1 MTFLVRLFGGM
12 LLLIVGSSLV
22 GCGAGPSQLDD
33 EKEPHFLAGK
43 TRASALDTVG
53 AIECFEKA
61 LEVNPQ
67 SAAAHFELA
76 CLFDQKDSK
85 ESDPAEAIYH
95 YNHYLKLRPNAEN
108 SELVKQHILTCKQ
121 QLAKTVS
128 FGELTEKAQRA
139 MEQLTEENK
148 RLIEEKKRL
157 QEELDRFMASARG
170 TPPLTNRSGAA
181 GSASRGVSQLA
192 LADPSPSVTQS
203 NSTSTTRTP
212 SSQPTS
218 TRAHTVKA
226 GDTPT
231 LIARKYGIKLDTLM
245 AANPG
250 LNPKRLQVGQNLNIP
265 AP

>member
-1 MTFLVRLFGGM
+1 MTQSVRVFGGL
-12 LLLIVGSSLV
+12 LLLIAGSSLI
-22 GCGAGPSQLDD
+22 GCGPSLSQLDE

-43 TRASALDTVG
+43 GRATALDTAG

-76 CLFDQKDSK
+76 CLFDQQDPK
-85 ESDPAEAIYH
+85 ESEPAEAIYH

-121 QLAKTVS
+121 QLAKTVT
-128 FGELTEKAQRA
+128 FGEVTEKAQRA
-139 MEQLTEENK
+139 MEQMTEENKRLTEENK
-148 RLIEEKKRL
+148 RLH
-157 QEELDRFMASARG
+157 EELDKLTASTRG
-170 TPPLTNRSGAA
+170 SQSFTNRSGTGTPVNRAA
-181 GSASRGVSQLA
+181 SQLA
-192 LADPSPSVTQS
+192 LVNPGSSVTQS
-203 NSTSTTRTP
+203 NSTALPRPTP
-212 SSQPTS
+212 GQPTS
-218 TRAHTVKA
+218 SRSHTVKA

-250 LNPKRLQVGQNLNIP
+250 LNPKRLQVGQTLSIP
-265 AP
+265 SP